1 MAYIQKLYVSDT
13 VINVC
18 AKTYK
23 VNRKEKYPII
33 KIVASVEGKEG
44 ASSVGDG

>member
-1 MAYIQKLYVSDT
+1 M
-13 VINVC
+13 VINMC

-33 KIVASVEGKEG
+33 QIVASVEDKEG